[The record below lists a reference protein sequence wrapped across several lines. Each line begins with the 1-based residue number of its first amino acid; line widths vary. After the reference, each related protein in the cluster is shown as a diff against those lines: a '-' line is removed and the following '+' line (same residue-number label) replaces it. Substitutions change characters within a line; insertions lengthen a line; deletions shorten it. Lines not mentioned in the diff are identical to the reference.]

1 METLSRWGKVIDKC
15 KQPNE
20 GSNAAFWRAAL
31 ALYARP
37 GAQAALLDLQ
47 DRHGGDVMAAL
58 WALAAAGAGRRIDAA
73 AMTGFIRATA
83 SARAEAARLRAARRA
98 AKAGDAAAYGAAKT
112 AELAAERAVAAAA
125 PDPATAGS
133 PDGGVRT
140 ARARHNLDLAVQG
153 LDPPPGRALRETLAS
168 LVAG

>member
-15 KQPNE
+15 KQPDE
-20 GSNAAFWRAAL
+20 GPNAAFWRAAL

-58 WALAAAGAGRRIDAA
+58 WALAAARAGRRLDAA
-73 AMTGFIRATA
+73 SMAGFMRATA
-83 SARAEAARLRAARRA
+83 AARTEAARLRAVRRA
-98 AKAGDAAAYGAAKT
+98 AKAGDPAAYEAAKR

-125 PDPATAGS
+125 PDPGTAGS
-133 PDGGVRT
+133 PDVGDPA
-140 ARARHNLDLAVQG
+140 ARARRNLDLAVQG
-153 LDPPPGRALRETLAS
+153 LDPPPGPALRETLAS
-168 LVAG
+168 LAAD